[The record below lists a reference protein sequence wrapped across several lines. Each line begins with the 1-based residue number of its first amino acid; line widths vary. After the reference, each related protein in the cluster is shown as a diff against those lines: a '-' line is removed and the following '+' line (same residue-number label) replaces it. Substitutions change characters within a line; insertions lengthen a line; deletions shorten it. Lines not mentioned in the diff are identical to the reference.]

1 RAAMGPR
8 MTGGSCRSVSPSA
21 LVQRLLSIGGREL
34 NFKLMNL
41 IPLGVSSPALRYRE
55 KLLQASAGG
64 HRLWFGHGGI
74 IPSFDSA
81 VPPARG
87 ELAAVML
94 GEARALTDGP
104 VPTLDR
110 VFADHPATTFGPNS
124 VWVVNRP
131 ANSAVLIT
139 DLARR
144 LLTWENV

>member
-1 RAAMGPR
+1 PLILPRPLLVVDFLERLFALRAAMGPR
-8 MTGGSCRSVSPSA
+8 MPGGSCRSVSPSA

-41 IPLGVSSPALRYRE
+41 IPLGVSSPALRYSE
-55 KLLQASAGG
+55 KPLQASAGG

-104 VPTLDR
+104 GSTLDR
-110 VFADHPATTFGPNS
+110 VCA
-124 VWVVNRP
+124 
-131 ANSAVLIT
+131 
-139 DLARR
+139 
-144 LLTWENV
+144 